1 MQPAETTYPTQSL
14 YEADFYR
21 WGIEQAALIRARKW
35 EELDIEN
42 LAEEIESLGKQ
53 QRQEVRSRLV
63 VLIGHLLKWEY
74 QPQKRSQ
81 SWFRTIRVQRK
92 ELGILMRENP
102 SLQPYVPEAISLM
115 YENAV
120 DLAADETAL
129 PYVTF
134 PQVCPYMIDQLLDD
148 NFPGLRTE

>member
-1 MQPAETTYPTQSL
+1 MQPTETTHPTKSL

-21 WGIEQAALIRARKW
+21 WGIEQATLIRAQKW

-74 QPQKRSQ
+74 QPKKRSR
-81 SWFRTIRVQRK
+81 SWFRTIRIQRK
-92 ELGILMRENP
+92 ELGILIRENP
-102 SLQPYVPEAISLM
+102 SLQPYIPEAIALIH
-115 YENAV
+115 ENAV
-120 DLAADETAL
+120 DLAADETGL
-129 PYVTF
+129 PYATF
-134 PQVCPYMIDQLLDD
+134 PQCPYSLDQLLDHEF
-148 NFPGLRTE
+148 FPGPQAE